1 MEYFDFDPSE
11 FQILEDIEF
20 DETIQRPEKIRFYTL
35 TEQIS
40 DAYEKFLPRGRVTR
54 FQREQVRKDI
64 DRVQDLYKYYVIAL
78 PEEYR
83 LREPEYG
90 RSFPWI
96 HPIYATD
103 ESRAYD
109 WETAWRPLF
118 DNVRQPGFYPR
129 MITALPRP
137 FADAGEGHPYP
148 LTKPIAFVSTSGEEP
163 KRALPDYLMTR
174 TQRHEDKTIDVVR
187 IPVEGS
193 GDVVNFTGYY
203 LDKRALGVPNPF
215 PDHPFLKGAEAEVV
229 TTTAPLKDIV
239 PSLDAILTHGVPVT
253 KDPYVEALP
262 FLKLYDVKLSDIP
275 WSAWKS
281 KFPPVEIVNDA
292 PMGEPLPFP
301 KPSQLAPPDNVIT
314 AYKTSYAPGVSVR
327 LWLMSQLDG
336 GSLIQTLLRSKV
348 MDNGSVESVPGVD
361 IESAAYPE
369 TTMEE
374 CSLSA
379 GNFQDFVT
387 KGILRRTWGKDI
399 KLQCV
404 PLEFVKQ
411 ERARAGYLNRKPWA
425 ESTESDIKKEYVKR
439 LEIMRPVEEA
449 PGKSDLAPKTPARPD
464 SMRRMEVLAVL
475 NDPKRFS
482 DDKLRD
488 INQLLQETT
497 LTKNVYSDPDGQFV
511 FCGHTAALLGGELE
525 ADKSKYYDMWTARV
539 DGFRVCKFCGEQI
552 NADVFV
558 DQIEFDDDGFLIRRT
573 EAFEDKTF
581 HGALVAGYTTGLLA
595 LQPLFLKDNAHDDT
609 VYLLLSL
616 LQVLPTAEVLEP
628 LLKLGRTLATAQF
641 SKGTENQIAKFTGM
655 MGMATTA
662 LILQTHIPT
671 LVPRRSFGP
680 KALVLSGYP
689 RDADKPGDYT
699 IVNTL
704 MLVIQKTFESFPS
717 SFRGASQQLIRAVLN
732 DPAEVKKTV
741 TVLLSSRS
749 PLMTKSNVPA
759 LLAKAKAYHSEMPPV
774 EAPKTLIPV
783 VMPPKE
789 FDVIR
794 SFVEC
799 PSARPIWTSGRYPLS
814 VQATVPLRD
823 GIHAALSARFVTR
836 AQSQR
841 VLPEDVPKAEI
852 RARLAKDKGLPASVP
867 IRDAYRTN
875 LAVASRL
882 SDIFFLDEPVRSV
895 NPTQNSAELRDV
907 GRGILMETLSAVQK
921 DAAKR
926 TKFEEQRFKDVALY
940 TLLAEYK
947 KEKAEAN
954 KLRADER
961 MKFVQRMAQKTD
973 QDREVIQELLKIGM
987 APYIM
992 TNQDRESIAKE
1003 AQRLQEEVYRDE
1015 DMFQALGD
1023 EDVGVGQ
1030 PHDYT
1035 DQGDEDARGA
1045 DNGDYGDYLGVPGN
1059 DGRDHI
1065 QPEINDDPERS
1076 I

>member
-20 DETIQRPEKIRFYTL
+20 DETIQRPERIRFYTL

-40 DAYEKFLPRGRVTR
+40 DAYEKLLPRGRTTR
-54 FQREQVRKDI
+54 FQREEVRKNI
-64 DRVQDLYKYYVIAL
+64 DRVQDLYKDYVIAL
-78 PEEYR
+78 PEEYK

-90 RSFPWI
+90 RSFPWV
-96 HPIYATD
+96 HPIYASGD
-103 ESRAYD
+103 SRTYD

-118 DNVRQPGFYPR
+118 DNVRLPGFYPR
-129 MITALPRP
+129 MIGALPRP
-137 FADAGEGHPYP
+137 FADDSEGQPFSLSTTTEFVSSSGEG
-148 LTKPIAFVSTSGEEP
+148 P

-203 LDKRALGVPNPF
+203 LDKRVLGVPNPF
-215 PDHPFLKGAEAEVV
+215 PDHPFLKGADAEVV
-229 TTTAPLKDIV
+229 TTTAPLKDVV

-253 KDPYVEALP
+253 KDPYVEAAP
-262 FLKLYDVKLSDIP
+262 FLKLYDVRLGDIP

-292 PMGEPLPFP
+292 PLGEPIPFP
-301 KPSQLAPPDNVIT
+301 KPSQFAPPENVIT
-314 AYKTSYAPGVSVR
+314 AYKSSYSPGMSVR
-327 LWLMSQLDG
+327 LWLMNQLDG
-336 GSLIQTLLRSKV
+336 GSLIQTLLRSKA

-361 IESAAYPE
+361 IESASYPE

-374 CSLSA
+374 CMLSS

-387 KGILRRTWGKDI
+387 KGILRRTWAKDI

-411 ERARAGYLNRKPWA
+411 ERARAGYMNRKPWG

-439 LEIMRPVEEA
+439 LEVMRPIEDA
-449 PGKSDLAPKTPARPD
+449 PTKSDLAPKTPAKAD

-475 NDPKRFS
+475 NDPRRFS
-482 DDKLRD
+482 DDKLKD
-488 INQLLQETT
+488 ITQLLQETT
-497 LTKNVYSDPDGQFV
+497 LTNNVYSDPDGQFV
-511 FCGHTAALLGGELE
+511 FCAHSLALLGGDLE
-525 ADKSKYYDMWTARV
+525 MDRRKYYDTWTARI

-552 NADVFV
+552 NSDVFV
-558 DQIEFDDDGFLIRRT
+558 DQVEFDEDGFLIRRT
-573 EAFEDKTF
+573 EAFEDTTF
-581 HGALVAGYTTGLLA
+581 HGALVAGFTTGLTA

-616 LQVLPTAEVLEP
+616 LHVLPTAESLEP
-628 LLKLGRTLATAQF
+628 LLKLGRTVAAAQF
-641 SKGTENQIAKFTGM
+641 SKGTANQIAKFMGM

-662 LILQTHIPT
+662 LILQSHIPT

-689 RDADKPGDYT
+689 RDEDKPGDYT

-704 MLVIQKTFESFPS
+704 MLVIQKTFESFPT
-717 SFRGASQQLIRAVLN
+717 SFRGASQQVIRAVLN
-732 DPAEVKKTV
+732 DPSEVKKTV
-741 TVLLSSRS
+741 TILLSSRS
-749 PLMTKSNVPA
+749 PLMAKTIVPA
-759 LLAKAKAYHSEMPPV
+759 LLAKAKAYHSELPPV

-783 VMPPKE
+783 MLPPKE

-823 GIHAALSARFVTR
+823 GIHAALSARQVPR
-836 AQSQR
+836 AVSER
-841 VLPEDVPKAEI
+841 VEPEDVPKPEI
-852 RARLAKDKGLPASVP
+852 RSRLAKDKGLPASVP

-882 SDIFFLDEPVRSV
+882 SDMFGLSEPVRSV
-895 NPTQNSAELRDV
+895 NPTQNAAELRDV
-907 GRGILMETLSAVQK
+907 GRGILMETLSTVQK

-940 TLLAEYK
+940 TLLADYK
-947 KEKAEAN
+947 KEKGEAN
-954 KLRADER
+954 KLRSDER

-992 TNQDRESIAKE
+992 TNQDRESFAKE

-1015 DMFQALGD
+1015 EVFRALGD
-1023 EDVGVGQ
+1023 QDVGVGQ
-1030 PHDYT
+1030 PHDYNE
-1035 DQGDEDARGA
+1035 QGEVDNRGP
-1045 DNGDYGDYLGVPGN
+1045 DNGDYGDYLSGPGN
-1059 DGRDHI
+1059 DGRARVAAFSV
-1065 QPEINDDPERS
+1065 PLGGT
-1076 I
+1076 